1 MVPTAMT
8 RGAARWVVACA
19 CALVPGAPL
28 RAQETVSITAEPGT
42 VVRWV
47 APGTERCESGQRSWL
62 PHGDDCYF
70 PVDLNRTASMPISRL
85 RDGER
90 DRAVVVIGSYP
101 YPVEE
106 VTVDDSFV
114 NLSSEDIERSRRE
127 RRRIDALWLRDRER
141 LFEIPLLPPLAS
153 SPDARNFGS
162 RRMFN
167 GEPRSS
173 HTGADYSATPG
184 TPVLAVADALVALA
198 EEHFFGGKTV
208 YLDHGD
214 GLISMSMHLSEIL
227 VANGDRVSAG
237 QVIGEVGST
246 GRVSGPHLHFG
257 LRWRGARIDPSVL
270 IGSAP

>member
-1 MVPTAMT
+1 MAPLST
-8 RGAARWVVACA
+8 RRIAILGAAVFACV
-19 CALVPGAPL
+19 LGL
-28 RAQETVSITAEPGT
+28 EAQETVSITAEPGT
-42 VVRWV
+42 VVRWA
-47 APGTERCESGQRSWL
+47 APGTERCEAGQRSWL

-70 PVDLNRTASMPISRL
+70 PVDLNRTEDMPISRL
-85 RDGER
+85 RNGQR
-90 DRAVVVIGSYP
+90 DRAMVTIEGYP

-106 VTVDDSFV
+106 VTVPESYV
-114 NLSSEDIERSRRE
+114 SLSSEDLERSRRE
-127 RRRIDALWLRDRER
+127 RRRIDALWSLDGER

-153 SPDARNFGS
+153 RPTARNFGS
-162 RRMFN
+162 RRVFN
-167 GEPRSS
+167 GEPRSP

-184 TPVLAVADALVALA
+184 TPVRAVADGSVAMA

-208 YLDHGD
+208 FLNHGA